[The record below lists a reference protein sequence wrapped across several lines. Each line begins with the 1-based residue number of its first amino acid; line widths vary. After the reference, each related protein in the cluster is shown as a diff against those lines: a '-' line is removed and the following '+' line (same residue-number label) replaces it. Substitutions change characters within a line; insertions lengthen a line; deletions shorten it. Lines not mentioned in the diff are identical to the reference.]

1 MNVSAEY
8 GGAISHFGYSPNG
21 TINHDR
27 IFLNTAYDE
36 GGAITI
42 ASEPAFTVSAGTVV
56 PSATGVTNGTG
67 AVSVDHNYISDNMAQ
82 DDGGAMRIMG
92 TTGTNDL
99 SRISIVDNVISNNV
113 SAHEGGAI
121 SLSDAPVVNI
131 VNNTIAQNVTT
142 ATATTSD
149 GLPAPAGI
157 AVDINSAGLNVLLAS
172 SKYRNQVPA
181 WMGTSTWPRFSNAQI
196 LNDILWYNR
205 AGSWS
210 GSSGVAQIG
219 MPGDTSAMNFWDVG
233 STDAS
238 ALLTVRSSQIGSS
251 PSAPTQ
257 QYIDGGGNVVSAPP
271 ATGGLCSN
279 VPTDA
284 NSCAAAAYNAPK
296 LVNPYSTSLSV
307 VQMRTYFRFRPAA
320 IITVDLPPDLFNI
333 ASYRI
338 ALGSPAQNLGSNPI
352 STQNNPSVVP
362 RDDIEN
368 YLRPAP
374 TKPVDAGA
382 YQVTGR

>member
-1 MNVSAEY
+1 VNV
-8 GGAISHFGYSPNG
+8 
-21 TINHDR
+21 
-27 IFLNTAYDE
+27 
-36 GGAITI
+36 
-42 ASEPAFTVSAGTVV
+42 
-56 PSATGVTNGTG
+56 
-67 AVSVDHNYISDNMAQ
+67 
-82 DDGGAMRIMG
+82 
-92 TTGTNDL
+92 
-99 SRISIVDNVISNNV
+99 
-113 SAHEGGAI
+113 
-121 SLSDAPVVNI
+121 

-172 SKYRNQVPA
+172 SKYRNQVPG

-219 MPGDTSAMNFWDVG
+219 MPGDASAMNFWDVG

-238 ALLTVRSSQIGSS
+238 ALLTVRSSVMGSS

-296 LVNPYSTSLSV
+296 LVNPYATSLSV

-338 ALGSPAQNLGSNPI
+338 ALGSPAQNLGFNP
-352 STQNNPSVVP
+352 TGASVVP

-368 YLRPAP
+368 HVRLIPPAIP
-374 TKPVDAGA
+374 PAPVDAGA